1 MSEKQELIKKMIE
14 MQKTF
19 QDYEHR
25 VDGINLKEYYNPP
38 EGHLLQGY
46 RDKYQDMAMKV
57 IDLAH
62 AEKGSHR

>member
-19 QDYEHR
+19 QDYEHSVNG
-25 VDGINLKEYYNPP
+25 VDLEEYYLPP
-38 EGHLLQGY
+38 EGHPLQGY